1 MRYIIKH
8 FFFWR
13 GDMKSENEIKDE
25 NEANY
30 FYVQGA

>member
-1 MRYIIKH
+1 MSYLIKH
-8 FFFWR
+8 FFWR
-13 GDMKSENEIKDE
+13 GDMKSKNEIKDE